1 MSKVRVWTYQMTNEH
16 MARLSKPI
24 IELLREI
31 AAIAI
36 EVNPPNL
43 EVCRGVVYEIGL
55 MAINAISGSIV
66 QASSVAAERLAK
78 KLGLEPSP

>member
-1 MSKVRVWTYQMTNEH
+1 MSEIKVWTYELADKHIDQ
-16 MARLSKPI
+16 LSKPI
-24 IELLREI
+24 FELLKEI
-31 AAIAI
+31 AEIAI

-43 EVCRGVVYEIGL
+43 EVCRGVVYELGL

-78 KLGLEPSP
+78 KRGLEPSP